1 VRNTYA
7 STPAIFPISLQCVLS
22 HERVYSLSGSNVQM
36 ANMESKTNNFSKENV
51 PLGFITVAEV
61 RRAV

>member
-1 VRNTYA
+1 MEE
-7 STPAIFPISLQCVLS
+7 F
-22 HERVYSLSGSNVQM
+22 YSLSGLNVQM
-36 ANMESKTNNFSKENV
+36 ANMESETNNFNKDNA